1 MMLISS
7 PPNQRLIHTVTPTCT
22 LLQLIKY
29 SLQISGPLCP
39 TQRTVTRTHT
49 HTHIAH
55 KICIIY
61 VHVGVCLCVHF
72 RRMCK
77 ARSACATKWANMNSF
92 TARHP
97 KTPQLEVPHGG
108 WKIGAG
114 STRPTE
120 QQWRGGSITF
130 WKLAWKCRHLTGAQI
145 DTRG

>member
-61 VHVGVCLCVHF
+61 VYVGVCLCVHF

-108 WKIGAG
+108 LENWGRFYPANRATVK
-114 STRPTE
+114 
-120 QQWRGGSITF
+120 GG
-130 WKLAWKCRHLTGAQI
+130 
-145 DTRG
+145 